1 MMSTTITNGRV
12 RKSLAEQIDRL
23 DSILD
28 GLADNLNDAVVTAV
42 KEAVTLAVREAV
54 RGVLTEVLMN
64 PELLEHLRGTMAPPA
79 PVCAQPATAAAIR
92 KPGLQERLGQL
103 RERTKARIHSVLK
116 ACRSKGRQIKVL
128 TAKLLVPCQALRHFK
143 WQFLTAL
150 GIGGLVGVAAFFAGP
165 YVAAAAGWLVGFG
178 TALAVQAG
186 GYLKRMAV
194 LVSEA

>member
-1 MMSTTITNGRV
+1 MMSTTTTNGRV

-79 PVCAQPATAAAIR
+79 PVFAQPATAATIR

-128 TAKLLVPCQALRHFK
+128 TAKLLVRCQALRHFK

-186 GYLKRMAV
+186 VYLKRMGV
-194 LVSEA
+194 VVWEA